1 MDVAG
6 AVERLA
12 APHAMFLFRR
22 TVADP
27 HEAERHDLP
36 PFLGPMPL
44 AIARLFSNIQII
56 RSDLSLPCISRV
68 SLKLQCIVRTQDVC
82 AGTLQSS
89 Q

>member
-1 MDVAG
+1 
-6 AVERLA
+6 
-12 APHAMFLFRR
+12 
-22 TVADP
+22 
-27 HEAERHDLP
+27 
-36 PFLGPMPL
+36 MPL